1 MAYQALYRVW
11 RSQTFDDVIGQQH
24 ITKTLQNAIA
34 QKKISHAYLFSG
46 PRGTGKTSCARILA
60 KAINCEN
67 SSSSEPCND
76 CPTCVNIMEG
86 SATDVLEIDAAS
98 NNGVE
103 EIRDLRDKVKYVP
116 TSMKYKVYIIDEV
129 HMLSTGAFNALLK
142 TLEEPPAH
150 VVFILATT
158 EPHKIPLTIHSRC
171 QRYDFKQ
178 ITIED
183 IIGRMEIILKE
194 TNIAYEENALPI
206 IARAANGGMRDA
218 LSLLD
223 QAISYSYEK
232 VTESDALLVTGSVS
246 KTFLINITKAIF
258 ERKTADALN
267 LFNELFSSG
276 KDPMRFIEEMIFFY
290 RDILLYQVSSNK
302 ELEAKGI
309 DEEFITLTK
318 QLSSEQLYHYIEQ
331 LNKTIQ
337 DLKVS
342 SHARIFLE
350 VALVKLCQPIQAV
363 DNGYSELINKLE
375 EKVKDL
381 ETVVLKLKQTG
392 FQTTE
397 TKPIK
402 KMKQEIRNYKY
413 SVSKL
418 HEILAKATSADRN
431 LIKKFWDQVKQEMK
445 NQKESQ
451 SFWLDDAEPIA
462 ASPNAFV
469 LKFKD
474 DFQCQLTVQY
484 PDFIQRLSE
493 AVQSIIG
500 IEFDIICI
508 SEPEW
513 LQERENFLE
522 NTKKQQQKNEN
533 KQTEQRI
540 EKEPVVEEA
549 INLFGSDLVEIID

>member
-1 MAYQALYRVW
+1 MGYQALYRVW

-24 ITKTLQNAIA
+24 ITKTLQNAIE

-67 SSSSEPCND
+67 STSNEPCNE
-76 CPTCVNIMEG
+76 CKTCLNIMEG

-183 IIGRMEIILKE
+183 IVGRMETILKE
-194 TNIAYEENALPI
+194 TKITYEESALPI

-232 VTESDALLVTGSVS
+232 VTEADALMVTGSVS
-246 KTFLINITKAIF
+246 KTFLIKITNAIF
-258 ERKTADALN
+258 ERKTVDVLS

-276 KDPMRFIEEMIFFY
+276 KDPMRFVEEMIFFY
-290 RDILLYQVSSNK
+290 RDILLLQVSSNK
-302 ELEAKGI
+302 EQEVKGL
-309 DEEFITLTK
+309 DDDFISLANK
-318 QLSSEQLYHYIEQ
+318 LSNEQLYFYIEQ
-331 LNKTIQ
+331 LNKSIQ

-350 VALVKLCQPIQAV
+350 VAFVKLCQPIRTA
-363 DNGYSELINKLE
+363 DNETNDHIKRLE
-375 EKVKDL
+375 EKVMNL
-381 ETVVLKLKQTG
+381 ESSLMQLKQTG
-392 FQTTE
+392 FQGFDS
-397 TKPIK
+397 KPIK
-402 KMKQEIRNYKY
+402 KVQQEHRNYKF
-413 SVSKL
+413 SVTKL
-418 HEILAKATSADRN
+418 HEILSKATSSDRN
-431 LIKKFWDQVKQEMK
+431 LVKNCWDQVKQEMNK
-445 NQKESQ
+445 QKESQ
-451 SFWLDDAEPIA
+451 SFWLEDAEPIA

-484 PDFIQRLSE
+484 PDFIQRLSTI
-493 AVQSIIG
+493 VQSKTG

-522 NTKKQQQKNEN
+522 NTKNQQVEQKKQN
-533 KQTEQRI
+533 KPII
-540 EKEPVVEEA
+540 EKDPIVEEA
-549 INLFGSDLVEIID
+549 INLFGSDFVEIID

>member
-24 ITKTLQNAIA
+24 ITKTLQNAIE

-60 KAINCEN
+60 KAINCEMGTTR
-67 SSSSEPCND
+67 EPCNE
-76 CPTCVNIMEG
+76 CQTCLNIMEG
-86 SATDVLEIDAAS
+86 NAADVLEIDAAS

-116 TSMKYKVYIIDEV
+116 TSMNYKIYIIDEV

-178 ITIED
+178 ITIHD
-183 IIGRMEIILKE
+183 IVGRLETILKG
-194 TNIAYEENALPI
+194 TDISYEESALPI

-223 QAISYSYEK
+223 QAISYSFEK
-232 VTESDALLVTGSVS
+232 VTEADALMVTGSVS
-246 KTFLINITKAIF
+246 KTFLGKITSAIF
-258 ERKTADALN
+258 EQRTAEALTLFDE
-267 LFNELFSSG
+267 LFNSG
-276 KDPMRFIEEMIFFY
+276 KDPMRFVEEMIFYY
-290 RDILLYQVSSNK
+290 RDILLFQVSSNK
-302 ELEAKGI
+302 ERDAAGL
-309 DEEFITLTK
+309 DEGVVSLADK
-318 QLSSEQLYHYIEQ
+318 LSAEHLYFYIEQ
-331 LNKTIQ
+331 WNKSIQ
-337 DLKVS
+337 DLKLS

-350 VALVKLCQPIQAV
+350 VVIIKLCQQIKTAEYATFEQME
-363 DNGYSELINKLE
+363 SLEL
-375 EKVKDL
+375 KVKEL
-381 ETVVLKLKQTG
+381 ENTLSQLKETRVQKTDTKQAINLKQAPRSYK
-392 FQTTE
+392 FSN
-397 TKPIK
+397 K
-402 KMKQEIRNYKY
+402 KLY
-413 SVSKL
+413 
-418 HEILAKATSADRN
+418 EILSKATSTDRN
-431 LIKKFWDQVKQEMK
+431 LIKNCWNQVKEEM
-445 NQKESQ
+445 NQQKESQ
-451 SFWLDDAEPIA
+451 SFWLEDAEPIA

-484 PDFIQRLSE
+484 PDFIQRISTTI
-493 AVQSIIG
+493 QSITG
-500 IEFDIICI
+500 VEFDIICI

-513 LQERENFLE
+513 LQERENYLVSSKKNQEVQQETPNLVHE
-522 NTKKQQQKNEN
+522 N
-533 KQTEQRI
+533 
-540 EKEPVVEEA
+540 EPVVEEA
-549 INLFGSDLVEIID
+549 LNLFGSDLVEIID